1 MCRERKDSLGEEK
14 VNKFLREHLY
24 GGKYGLVKTRYSL
37 DGSKV
42 VRYETVTEKIRQ
54 SAGEDM
60 LLHMDD
66 KRVVVIDEK
75 AALYYPNPRKTI
87 NTFAFELK
95 TKINAHGNNQGW
107 LFGKYDE
114 PDYLEK
120 FMDTTDNDYYRFND
134 FYKGK
139 GIRLMR
145 NIELPEKPINI
156 VIDKGYL
163 KKIAELHIESYFNK
177 APKKIY

>member
-14 VNKFLREHLY
+14 VNEFLREHLY

-60 LLHMDD
+60 LLYMDD

-87 NTFAFELK
+87 NTGFQSISWTAFDRILCVLG
-95 TKINAHGNNQGW
+95 APW
-107 LFGKYDE
+107 LPGLLFLASIFQK
-114 PDYLEK
+114 LTRK
-120 FMDTTDNDYYRFND
+120 KRV
-134 FYKGK
+134 
-139 GIRLMR
+139 
-145 NIELPEKPINI
+145 IEL
-156 VIDKGYL
+156 
-163 KKIAELHIESYFNK
+163 SF
-177 APKKIY
+177 

>member
-1 MCRERKDSLGEEK
+1 
-14 VNKFLREHLY
+14 
-24 GGKYGLVKTRYSL
+24 
-37 DGSKV
+37 
-42 VRYETVTEKIRQ
+42 
-54 SAGEDM
+54 
-60 LLHMDD
+60 
-66 KRVVVIDEK
+66 
-75 AALYYPNPRKTI
+75 
-87 NTFAFELK
+87 
-95 TKINAHGNNQGW
+95 
-107 LFGKYDE
+107 
-114 PDYLEK
+114 
-120 FMDTTDNDYYRFND
+120 MDTTDNDYYRFND